1 MKWKQFLSGTAI
13 LFYTLL
19 AVVILAFVMKQSDS
33 RIIAKL
39 DAGSATIEAVHPG
52 NGEDLAPGE
61 VNQLI
66 LRRGSHVEDRVTP
79 KGFRFC
85 SLQPGQYEID
95 VYVDNVLAVSY
106 PFGVEKGRNTPA
118 RVKVPDRGTV
128 LVKVFGFD
136 RKPVNGAFVQIVS
149 FRVPDQQ
156 LRGENIVDHDTVATD
171 GRAKAAGTTGLLYL
185 QPTVA
190 ASDGY
195 KITVLWKNQELASK
209 DVPRFQ
215 PGMNPPVEFNIDQ
228 VRAANP

>member
-1 MKWKQFLSGTAI
+1 MNPRTGLGTTAKFCSGGKHCGTFFAGIRAGSHTKAWSEMKWKQFLSGTAI

-66 LRRGSHVEDRVTP
+66 LSVARMLRTGSHERLSVLFVAA
-79 KGFRFC
+79 
-85 SLQPGQYEID
+85 GQYEID

-118 RVKVPDRGTV
+118 RVKV
-128 LVKVFGFD
+128 L
-136 RKPVNGAFVQIVS
+136 I
-149 FRVPDQQ
+149 
-156 LRGENIVDHDTVATD
+156 GERSRQSVWIRSET
-171 GRAKAAGTTGLLYL
+171 
-185 QPTVA
+185 
-190 ASDGY
+190 S
-195 KITVLWKNQELASK
+195 
-209 DVPRFQ
+209 
-215 PGMNPPVEFNIDQ
+215 
-228 VRAANP
+228 